1 MDNTGRLSSTRIE
14 SFHLQTGQGR
24 HQAEALVVVNGND
37 LAVTIGGGS
46 VYHIGATALAVPRP
60 SLADPEVVSASA
72 SVICVTG
79 HKEDE
84 LARTA
89 ALRLAAHFNRIA
101 VVMVGLHVDN
111 ATPQDITTLTSNF
124 HLLLDQIA
132 SLPI

>member
-1 MDNTGRLSSTRIE
+1 MDNTGKISSTRME

-24 HQAEALVVVNGND
+24 YRVEALVVANGAD

-46 VYHIGATALAVPRP
+46 AYHIGATALAVPRP
-60 SLADPEVVSASA
+60 SLADPGLVSASA

-89 ALRLAAHFNRIA
+89 ALRLAANFGRI
-101 VVMVGLHVDN
+101 VSVNLGLHVDN
-111 ATPQDITTLTSNF
+111 ATPQDIIDLTSNF
-124 HLLLDQIA
+124 HSLLDQIA